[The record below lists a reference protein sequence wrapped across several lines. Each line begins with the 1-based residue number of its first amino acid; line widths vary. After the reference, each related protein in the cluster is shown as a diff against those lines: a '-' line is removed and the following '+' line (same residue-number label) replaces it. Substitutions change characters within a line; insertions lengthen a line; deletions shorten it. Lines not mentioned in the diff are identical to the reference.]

1 MYRLAKELQHLDSSR
16 FDNIFLG
23 LGGYHKKK
31 VIIAYCGKYVADTGI
46 NSILVENEV
55 YVMNEGNYIR
65 GIRGM
70 AIDSEF
76 LHSLLLN

>member
-1 MYRLAKELQHLDSSR
+1 MYRLAKELQHLGFAR

-23 LGGYHKKK
+23 LGGYHTEN